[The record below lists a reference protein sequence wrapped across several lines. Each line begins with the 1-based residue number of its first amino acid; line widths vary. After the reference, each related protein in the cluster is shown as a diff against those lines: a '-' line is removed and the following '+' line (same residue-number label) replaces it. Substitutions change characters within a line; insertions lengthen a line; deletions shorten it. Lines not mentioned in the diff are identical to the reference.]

1 MTIAERIEEL
11 LHTRR
16 RSQAWLGEAAGMT
29 QSSISRVLRGE
40 QRLYLDQASAIAKAL
55 DVSLDEL
62 ASESPTSA
70 VDATRPNSPEPS
82 PEEWVVLKVVRRL
95 GLAADE
101 AIERLMRPPGPE
113 IEVPPTPASHLR
125 RNTGA

>member
-1 MTIAERIEEL
+1 MP
-11 LHTRR
+11 
-16 RSQAWLGEAAGMT
+16 
-29 QSSISRVLRGE
+29 QSSISKVLRGD
-40 QRLYLDQASAIAKAL
+40 QRLYLDQAVAIAKAL